1 MNVTFP
7 SLDSLITWPTWTR
20 NKVGENFYDLTSAA
34 EFTVGKSNMEMAQC
48 HPILTPA
55 ILFMSKLFSQAE
67 FTAERVSTGKLIST
81 HPAIKL
87 LQRPNPYQTQ
97 QDFLE
102 TLSFMMIGDGVAIV
116 WAKRI
121 IGFDEPEALYVLQRS
136 LIEWPEEIKNGSS
149 WRDTRGRLLDKY
161 IIYDRNG
168 ENERIRIKDLLFF
181 YDLPNHMQKNP
192 FDVKSRLDGLKQ
204 TLINTND
211 SLIAKNIILKSNGKE
226 LITGKK
232 EGFVLEPDEKKR
244 IEAMFQSK
252 YGLGFNRKRGIITQ
266 ADLTWKSLHIAL
278 RDLGLD
284 ESVKVD
290 GNLIYTAL
298 HIPKD
303 ILSLEAKKTTY
314 NNFKESMVSYIQ
326 NEMQSTLN
334 SVISVLQ
341 TLYPDNARIK
351 GTYEH
356 MPIMQFILI
365 ERYDGVKK
373 RAEALNALLRTGV
386 PEDVALEMCG
396 FERGLKLNPLMQ
408 LENNGTGNQNQTT
421 TPEGASSS
429 TEEGD

>member
-1 MNVTFP
+1 MNINLP
-7 SLDSLITWPTWTR
+7 SIDSLIQWPTWTR
-20 NKVGENFYDLTSAA
+20 NKAGDNFYDLISAH
-34 EFTVGKSNMEMAQC
+34 EFSVGKSNLEMAQN
-48 HPILTPA
+48 HPIATPA
-55 ILFMSKLFSQAE
+55 ILFVSKIFSQAE
-67 FTAERVSTGKLIST
+67 FSVKRTSTGKEYYN

-87 LQRPNPYQTQ
+87 LNNPNPYQTR

-102 TLSFMMIGDGVAIV
+102 TLMFMEIADGIAIV

-121 IGFDEPEALYVLQRS
+121 IGFEEPEALYVLNKN
-136 LIEWPEEIKNGSS
+136 LIEWPDEIKNGIH
-149 WRDTRGRLLDKY
+149 WKDTTGRLKNKY
-161 IIYDRNG
+161 IIYDPDG
-168 ENERIRIKDLLFF
+168 ENLKIKIGHLLFF
-181 YDLPNHMQKNP
+181 YDLPNHLRKNP
-192 FDVKSRLDGLKQ
+192 FEVKSRLDGLKQ

-232 EGFVLEPDEKKR
+232 EGFVLEADEKQR
-244 IEAMFQSK
+244 IEEMWSSK
-252 YGLGFNRKRGIITQ
+252 YGLAFNRRRGVITQ

-326 NEMQSTLN
+326 NEMQASLN
-334 SVISVLQ
+334 SFVATLQ
-341 TLYPDNARIK
+341 GLYDDNYQIK
-351 GTYEH
+351 GSYEH

-365 ERYDGVKK
+365 ERYDGIKK
-373 RAEALNALLRTGV
+373 RAEALNALLRTGI
-386 PEDVALEMCG
+386 PEAEALEMCG
-396 FERGLKLNPLMQ
+396 FDNSLKLNPLMQ
-408 LENNGTGNQNQTT
+408 LQDNQNQNQN
-421 TPEGASSS
+421 GQQVN
-429 TEEGD
+429 